1 MIAQKWRVMKR
12 KIIAILVLSLVLI
25 CALIGCDVKLE
36 KMQLAMGSDTK
47 LKTLILSDIKFDGTQ
62 TDAVRERMITSM
74 IQQREPEF
82 IAINGNIVNAENN
95 GEVMKKAVEFID
107 SFDIPWAASIGEL
120 DVKGD
125 TSKKKI
131 VKILTDKNLKNSLV
145 LRGESYKYNYILEV
159 VDTKSSIKHLFYFI
173 DTSERCSDELVEWY
187 SNTIKNISF
196 KNVDKK
202 GNMLKS
208 EIFINK
214 PLPAYTE
221 NEDAINNNGYE
232 VSVWENSAIFENAI
246 LNSNSTKA
254 VYAGTD
260 NLANGAYH
268 RKKEILFAY
277 VVTMSFDSSMS
288 GETYNMQKNKVGC
301 SYYDFTDT
309 SRVDSLSSIRK
320 KPDDFKES
328 VSN

>member
-1 MIAQKWRVMKR
+1 MLAQIWRVMK
-12 KIIAILVLSLVLI
+12 KKVIAVLVLSLILI
-25 CALIGCDVKLE
+25 FALIGCDAKLE
-36 KMQLAMGSDTK
+36 KIQLAMGSDTK
-47 LKTLILSDIKFDGTQ
+47 LKTLILTDIKFDGTSA
-62 TDAVRERMITSM
+62 DDVRERIITSLVN
-74 IQQREPEF
+74 QREPEF

-95 GEVMKKAVEFID
+95 GEVMKKAVKFID
-107 SFDIPWAASIGEL
+107 SFGIPWATSIGEL
-120 DVKGD
+120 DVKGN
-125 TSKKKI
+125 TPKKKI
-131 VKILTDKNLKNSLV
+131 VKILTDKSLKNSMV
-145 LRGESYKYNYILEV
+145 LHGESYEYNYILEV

-187 SNTIKNISF
+187 TNTIKNISF

-208 EIFINK
+208 EVFINK
-214 PLPAYTE
+214 PLPVYTE
-221 NEDAINNNGYE
+221 NTDAIGSNGYE

-277 VVTMSFDSSMS
+277 VISMAFDSSMK
-288 GETYNMQKNKVGC
+288 GTDYNMQKRKVGG
-301 SYYDFTDT
+301 SYYDFTD
-309 SRVDSLSSIRK
+309 SSSLDSLSSIRK
-320 KPDDFKES
+320 LPDDFKES
-328 VSN
+328 VS